1 MLSNKDFEGNKFIH
15 PESDKLEFK
24 ESFVDKAFYKYL
36 QTICGFLNSG
46 GGNLIFGI
54 KDNLDL
60 VGLNLKNK
68 SIDKMILRIDA
79 IIREREIVGININ
92 SNFNSNKESDIDLD
106 IDLDIDSN
114 IENIFESNEFVLL
127 DSSNIKTRQI
137 ITSSNK
143 NFIIIEVIPKSN
155 TKYQIRGGMIFYRL
169 GASNYFEKTEK
180 IYKQKDFENACK
192 QIEQKA
198 NIENKSN
205 IELFKKALDG
215 KNKQIE
221 ELNDKVN
228 KLEETN
234 SVHQTYVQ
242 NIITKTTPNVISKQP
257 TNIDSYKSNST
268 DIQSQNQNQNQNQFN
283 QLIHHDMNKMI
294 NIVIKKIFP
303 CLG

>member
-1 MLSNKDFEGNKFIH
+1 MLSNKDFEGTKFIH
-15 PESDKLEFK
+15 PESDKLELK
-24 ESFVDKAFYKYL
+24 ESFVDKAFDKYL

-46 GGNLIFGI
+46 GGCLIFGI

-79 IIREREIVGININ
+79 IIREREIVGINID
-92 SNFNSNKESDIDLD
+92 SDIDSLN
-106 IDLDIDSN
+106 IDSLNIDSDIDSN
-114 IENIFESNEFVLL
+114 IGNIFEPNEFVLL
-127 DSSNIKTRQI
+127 DSSNIKTRQV

-143 NFIIIEVIPKSN
+143 NFLIIEVIPKSN

-205 IELFKKALDG
+205 IKLFQKTLDD

-221 ELNDKVN
+221 ELNNKVN

-234 SVHQTYVQ
+234 SVHQTYIE
-242 NIITKTTPNVISKQP
+242 NIIAKTVPNVVSKQS
-257 TNIDSYKSNST
+257 TNIDGYKSNST
-268 DIQSQNQNQNQNQFN
+268 DIQSQNQNQ
-283 QLIHHDMNKMI
+283 LIHYDMNKMI

>member
-24 ESFVDKAFYKYL
+24 ESFVDKAFDKYL

-79 IIREREIVGININ
+79 IIRERVIVGINIV
-92 SNFNSNKESDIDLD
+92 S
-106 IDLDIDSN
+106 DIDSN
-114 IENIFESNEFVLL
+114 IETMVESNKFVLL

-143 NFIIIEVIPKSN
+143 KFLIIEVIPKSN

-169 GASNYFEKTEK
+169 GASNYYEKTEK

-198 NIENKSN
+198 NSENKSN
-205 IELFKKALDG
+205 IKLFQKTLDD
-215 KNKQIE
+215 KNKKIE
-221 ELNDKVN
+221 ELNIKMN

-234 SVHQTYVQ
+234 SVHQTYIQ
-242 NIITKTTPNVISKQP
+242 NIIAKTTPNVVSKQP
-257 TNIDSYKSNST
+257 TNINGYKSNSSN
-268 DIQSQNQNQNQNQFN
+268 IESQSQNQ
-283 QLIHHDMNKMI
+283 LIHYDMNKII